1 MILNMKTAKTQVEPE
16 NNPIIW
22 DSRSLELAL
31 GVNVPQGLNIYSVSI
46 DSREIKKDAL
56 FVSLKGENFD
66 GNDFAISA
74 LENGAAVALVD
85 REIKVS
91 KTLANRL
98 IKVEDC
104 FKALYKLAEFS
115 RNRMKGKVIGVTGS
129 VGKTTTKE
137 MLRLCLS
144 KQGEV
149 YASVGNFNNHFG
161 LPLTLA
167 NMPESTEYAV
177 LEMGMSGKGEIHN
190 LSILGKP
197 DVSIITTV
205 EAVHLE
211 FFSSV
216 AGIAEAKSEIF
227 DGMKKGGVAIL
238 NFDNSYHKISL
249 DKAKKEGLNV
259 VGFAKKSPAN
269 FKLDSY
275 KNNGITSS
283 VSAEIFGKPFKYEIG
298 ISGEHHAL
306 NSLAVLAAIH
316 AAGGEIESAAY
327 QLKNFHAQKGRGYVH
342 SLKDG
347 VVVIDDS
354 YNASPSS
361 ISAAL
366 CNMTNFRNATP
377 KRLIA
382 VLGDMKELGVDAE
395 EFHKGLA
402 KDIIANKIDC
412 VYTVGK
418 LMFNLYK
425 SLPANLKGM
434 HTDNS
439 NEMADILAEK
449 AKKDDVILVKG
460 SNSMKMSVIV
470 DRLVSGNEA

>member
-1 MILNMKTAKTQVEPE
+1 MKPEKIQIEPE
-16 NNPIIW
+16 NKTIIW
-22 DSRSLELAL
+22 DSSSLEVAL
-31 GVNVPQGLNIYSVSI
+31 GVDIPQGLNISSVTI
-46 DSREIKKDAL
+46 DSRVALKDSL
-56 FVSLKGENFD
+56 FIALKGENFD
-66 GNDFAISA
+66 GNDFAIEA
-74 LENGAAVALVD
+74 LERGAAVALVD
-85 REIKVS
+85 KDIKVS

-98 IKVEDC
+98 IKVENC

-137 MLRLCLS
+137 MLKQCLS

-177 LEMGMSGKGEIHN
+177 LEMGMSSKGEIHN
-190 LSILGKP
+190 LSVLGKP
-197 DVSIITTV
+197 DVAIITTV

-211 FFSSV
+211 FFSSI

-227 DGMKKGGVAIL
+227 YGMKKGGIAIL

-249 DKAKKEGLNV
+249 EKANECGLEV
-259 VGFAKKSPAN
+259 VSFAKNAKAD
-269 FKLDSY
+269 FKLDNVI
-275 KNNGITSS
+275 NNGIKSTINS
-283 VSAEIFGKPFKYEIG
+283 EIFGKPFSYEIG

-342 SLKDG
+342 NLKNG
-347 VVVIDDS
+347 IIVIDDS
-354 YNASPSS
+354 YNSSPSS
-361 ISAAL
+361 VAAAL
-366 CNMTNFRNATP
+366 KNMSNFR
-377 KRLIA
+377 KLGQKKLIV
-382 VLGDMKELGVDAE
+382 VLGDMKELGIDSE
-395 EFHKGLA
+395 EFHSKLA
-402 KDIIANKIDC
+402 LEVISNKIDV

-425 SLPANLKGM
+425 NLPANLKGV

-439 NEMADILAEK
+439 NEMADIIAEK
-449 AKKDDVILVKG
+449 ANKGDVILVKG

>member
-1 MILNMKTAKTQVEPE
+1 MKPAKTQNEPE
-16 NNPIIW
+16 NNTPIW
-22 DSRSLELAL
+22 DSASLEAAL
-31 GVNVPQGLNIYSVSI
+31 GVNVPQGLNISSVSI
-46 DSREIKKDAL
+46 DSRTIQKDSV
-56 FVSLKGENFD
+56 FVAIKGENFD
-66 GNDFAISA
+66 GNDFAIQA
-74 LENGAAVALVD
+74 LEKGAAIAIVD
-85 REIKVS
+85 KDLKAP

-98 IKVEDC
+98 VKVEDS
-104 FKALYKLAEFS
+104 FQSLYKLAEFS
-115 RNRMKGKVIGVTGS
+115 RDRIKGKVIGVTGS

-137 MLRLCLS
+137 MLKICLS

-149 YASVGNFNNHFG
+149 YASTGNFNNHLG

-177 LEMGMSGKGEIHN
+177 LEMGMSAKGEIHS
-190 LSILGKP
+190 LSVLGKP

-238 NFDNSYHKISL
+238 NFDNPYYKISHE
-249 DKAKKEGLNV
+249 KAVKSGLKV
-259 VGFAKKSPAN
+259 IGFAKRSAAD
-269 FKLDSY
+269 FKLDNI
-275 KNNGITSS
+275 KNNGASS
-283 VSAEIFGKPFKYEIG
+283 IVEAEAFGKPFKYEIG

-306 NSLAVLAAIH
+306 NSLAVLAAVH

-342 SLKDG
+342 TLKDG

-361 ISAAL
+361 VSAAVT
-366 CNMTNFRNATP
+366 NMVNFRNLGA
-377 KRLIA
+377 KRLIV
-382 VLGDMKELGVDAE
+382 VLGDMKELGADAE

-402 KDIIANKIDC
+402 KDIIVNKVDC

-425 SLPANLKGM
+425 NLPANLKGI
-434 HTDNS
+434 HTENS
-439 NEMADILAEK
+439 NEMADIIAEK
-449 AKKDDVILVKG
+449 AKDGDVILIKG
-460 SNSMKMSVIV
+460 SNSMKMNVVV